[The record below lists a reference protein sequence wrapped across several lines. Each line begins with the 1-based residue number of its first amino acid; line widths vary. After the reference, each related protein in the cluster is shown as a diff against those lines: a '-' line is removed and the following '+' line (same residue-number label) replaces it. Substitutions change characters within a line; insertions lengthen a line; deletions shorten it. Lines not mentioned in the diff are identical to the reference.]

1 MKAVKEKIRFAL
13 WLKPETMEKVRAASA
28 QDDCGSLSEFIEKAV
43 LAYLGYL
50 SAGENTVFLPGAF
63 LSTMKGIVAAI
74 PVGAEDL
81 VLSPKPPKR
90 GRSIRLHPRPQPH
103 QRRPPEQEV

>member
-13 WLKPETMEKVRAASA
+13 WLKPETMEKIRTASA

-50 SAGENTVFLPGAF
+50 SVGQSQKTIFLPRRNSASA
-63 LSTMKGIVAAI
+63 LTPA
-74 PVGAEDL
+74 PVHGE
-81 VLSPKPPKR
+81 R
-90 GRSIRLHPRPQPH
+90 GRGRTLLKGYGWGNMNHL
-103 QRRPPEQEV
+103 

>member
-13 WLKPETMEKVRAASA
+13 WLKPETMEKVRTASA

-50 SAGENTVFLPGAF
+50 SAGAVAKNNFPAKTELCLRADPCPG
-63 LSTMKGIVAAI
+63 
-74 PVGAEDL
+74 
-81 VLSPKPPKR
+81 SP
-90 GRSIRLHPRPQPH
+90 
-103 QRRPPEQEV
+103 